1 MKIKHISDGRIETV
15 EDCWGE
21 RLIEQ
26 GKALPAKA
34 ENASVTDEE
43 AKPAAQTETAKK
55 PGEKKR

>member
-1 MKIKHISDGRIETV
+1 MRIKHIADGRIETV

-26 GKALPAKA
+26 GKAVPAKA
-34 ENASVTDEE
+34 ESASVT
-43 AKPAAQTETAKK
+43 AKPAAQADTAKK

>member
-1 MKIKHISDGRIETV
+1 MRIKHIADGRIETV

-26 GKALPAKA
+26 GKAVPAKA
-34 ENASVTDEE
+34 ESASVT
-43 AKPAAQTETAKK
+43 AKPAAQEGTAKK